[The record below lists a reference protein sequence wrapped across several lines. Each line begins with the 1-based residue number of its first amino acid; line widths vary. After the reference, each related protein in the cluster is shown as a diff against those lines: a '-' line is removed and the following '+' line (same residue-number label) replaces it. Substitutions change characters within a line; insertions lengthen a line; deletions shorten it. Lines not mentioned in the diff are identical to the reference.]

1 MLGSH
6 EIRGAELRWASS
18 TLMLAP
24 LATAGAIS
32 GVLTLSASA
41 AGAGHVHHAASDASC
56 ASTIERTLNSSG
68 THQAED
74 AP

>member
-1 MLGSH
+1 
-6 EIRGAELRWASS
+6 
-18 TLMLAP
+18 MLAP